1 MATEINANGRIR
13 DHRGRFIKTSKAV
26 VLAEPEMEAVNRA
39 MAMLETDNMFLVERL
54 ENVSLM
60 LDEKGWAPLYDTD
73 ADGGLTLGQLHSAS
87 EQLRELVVGNPIV
100 GRGAELHIIY
110 VFGGGVDLTGVG
122 AKGKAKPF
130 TAEIQKKL
138 ENGRNRRTFL
148 TAVAQEKL
156 ERAAYTDGNVFVLGN
171 ESFGTASL
179 VPIKEIQGDL
189 RNPEDHSEIWA
200 FRRVWTEDPNAT
212 QPLYRVQWIYT
223 DDFDNYSGQQR
234 KSTIRYGGKD
244 EPVANQRTMIHL
256 KFNEQIGWAYGVPD
270 ALSIVAW
277 ARLYREFVLNGYV
290 MSKALARIAFKI
302 ISKSAN
308 GASAAAV
315 QVSRPGE
322 AGGSAS
328 LVEGQ
333 SIDALSSAGQG
344 YDFDSGRAIVA
355 HIAAGLGVSLVAL
368 LGDAGAAKGSSSTEQ
383 TLDGP
388 TQASSAM
395 RRRLW
400 ESHFERILEWLG
412 NRYGLRAVWH
422 DLPVEQIQRRMQAW
436 TQVHNTGLFSADV
449 VQQGIADTLQIA
461 EPGAVPDGYLL
472 QNNRKSLPLKNIDTD
487 GQPGSGGAPSGGA
500 TGAGGSTAGTGQGQG
515 GNGSTGNDHS
525 TD

>member
-1 MATEINANGRIR
+1 
-13 DHRGRFIKTSKAV
+13 
-26 VLAEPEMEAVNRA
+26 
-39 MAMLETDNMFLVERL
+39 
-54 ENVSLM
+54 
-60 LDEKGWAPLYDTD
+60 
-73 ADGGLTLGQLHSAS
+73 
-87 EQLRELVVGNPIV
+87 
-100 GRGAELHIIY
+100 
-110 VFGGGVDLTGVG
+110 
-122 AKGKAKPF
+122 
-130 TAEIQKKL
+130 
-138 ENGRNRRTFL
+138 
-148 TAVAQEKL
+148 
-156 ERAAYTDGNVFVLGN
+156 
-171 ESFGTASL
+171 
-179 VPIKEIQGDL
+179 VPIKEIQGDM

-212 QPLYRVQWIYT
+212 SPLYKVQWIYT
-223 DDFDNYSGQQR
+223 DDFDNYAGRPRQT
-234 KSTIRYGGKD
+234 TITYGGKA
-244 EPVANQRTMIHL
+244 EPVAQNRTMIHL
-256 KFNEQIGWAYGVPD
+256 KFNEQIGWAYGIPD
-270 ALSIVAW
+270 ALAIVAW

-302 ISKSAN
+302 ISKSAS

-400 ESHFERILEWLG
+400 EAHFERVLEWLG
-412 NRYGLRAVWH
+412 NRYGLKATWH
-422 DLPVEQIQRRMQAW
+422 DLPVEQIQRRLQAW
-436 TQVHNTGLFSADV
+436 TLANNTGYFAKDIIQRGMADSL
-449 VQQGIADTLQIA
+449 GIAD
-461 EPGAVPDGYLL
+461 PGPVPQGALL
-472 QNNRKSLPLKNIDTD
+472 PSNSASLPRKDIDTD
-487 GQPGSGGAPSGGA
+487 GSGSKGGT
-500 TGAGGSTAGTGQGQG
+500 TGAGGATAGTGQGQG
-515 GNGSTGNDHS
+515 DGSGSGLGNDHS